1 MTYRC
6 VDGDRIDL
14 VVLAYYGSLEHLN
27 NVIASNKH
35 LFNEPL
41 DLRAGMVI
49 NLPEFIE
56 VEDYTL
62 AGSTIREPLW

>member
-14 VVLAYYGSLEHLN
+14 IVLAHYGSLEHLN
-27 NVIASNKH
+27 NVIALNKH
-35 LFNEPL
+35 LFNKPL

-56 VEDYTL
+56 VEEHTKISSL
-62 AGSTIREPLW
+62 AREPLW